1 MKDIYNN
8 TVNGE
13 WTNGEEKIMGITKD
27 ITLDSAVTATYHKI
41 DSMPDFIWDDYG
53 EGKVQ
58 LAISQY
64 ISLEAREAGASPIN
78 KMFKTFNIDK
88 DLAGILRFIL
98 YKAVLPIA
106 PEFENALTAQDGELG
121 NMLRLLKY
129 LEPAEMS
136 VMIFALHDI
145 LALMG
150 INPELYRDWYNTLKE
165 DTLSVIG

>member
-1 MKDIYNN
+1 MGIIKDI
-8 TVNGE
+8 V
-13 WTNGEEKIMGITKD
+13 
-27 ITLDSAVTATYHKI
+27 LDSEVVAQYHRI
-41 DSMPDFIWDDYG
+41 DSMPDFTWDEYG
-53 EGKVQ
+53 NGKVQ
-58 LAISQY
+58 LSISQY
-64 ISLEAREAGASPIN
+64 VSQEAREAGASPVN
-78 KMFKTFNIDK
+78 KMFKTFDVDK

-106 PEFENALTAQDGELG
+106 PEFENSETAQDGELG

-129 LEPAEMS
+129 LDPAEMS

-145 LALMG
+145 LSLMG